1 MDHLSLNE
9 IQTAALAHL
18 GIESL
23 TPMQEASL
31 FACREPQHVILLSP
45 TGTGKTLA
53 YLLPLMER
61 LEARGIDNRGSSENH
76 KACFNGRVVTEEN
89 GVNGQLTIDNYCH
102 ADGLRAHSMRQPNSQ
117 FSIVNCQLS
126 EAPAPLALVVVP
138 SRELAQQIED
148 VFKSMRTPWNAMAV
162 YGGRPAMDE
171 HRTLRGLK
179 PRLVIG
185 TPGRLNDHIAKG
197 NIHPGNVSTL
207 VIDEFDKCLEL
218 GFHDEMQTLLGS
230 LPATAHRWL
239 MSATDAPELPD
250 FVGLGRRIRLD
261 YRPATAAGASPSPAT
276 RITTYVVP
284 SPEKD
289 KLLTLYRL
297 LCSLDG
303 SRTIV
308 FCNYRDSV
316 ERVAAYLREQHIVH
330 AVYHGGLEQDQRERA
345 LYRFRNGSVS
355 ILVSTD
361 LASRGLDIPDV
372 RHIVHYHLPLGEE
385 ASIHRTGRTARWD
398 ADGNTYYILGP
409 GEPAPAYLTAG
420 DVPAPVTYTL
430 PDIPRRPAPP
440 EWETLYIGKGK
451 KDKLSKTDIAG
462 FLYKKGHLT
471 NVDVGRIDIQEH
483 YSYVAVRRTRVRQ
496 LLALVSGE
504 KIKGMKTIIDRAR

>member
-9 IQTAALAHL
+9 IQTTALAHL

-385 ASIHRTGRTARWD
+385 ASIHRTGRTGRWD

-409 GEPAPAYLTAG
+409 GEPAPAYLAG
-420 DVPAPVTYTL
+420 GDAPAPVTYTL

>member
-1 MDHLSLNE
+1 MSARLKTAYQSLIIDGNRFYSYHDVPHTTIVKGDGKYLS
-9 IQTAALAHL
+9 IAAASILAK
-18 GIESL
+18 
-23 TPMQEASL
+23 TYRDDFMMQIHAEY
-31 FACREPQHVILLSP
+31 PQYHW
-45 TGTGKTLA
+45 
-53 YLLPLMER
+53 
-61 LEARGIDNRGSSENH
+61 
-76 KACFNGRVVTEEN
+76 
-89 GVNGQLTIDNYCH
+89 
-102 ADGLRAHSMRQPNSQ
+102 NS
-117 FSIVNCQLS
+117 NKGY
-126 EAPAPLALVVVP
+126 PA
-138 SRELAQQIED
+138 
-148 VFKSMRTPWNAMAV
+148 K
-162 YGGRPAMDE
+162 
-171 HRTLRGLK
+171 
-179 PRLVIG
+179 
-185 TPGRLNDHIAKG
+185 
-197 NIHPGNVSTL
+197 
-207 VIDEFDKCLEL
+207 
-218 GFHDEMQTLLGS
+218 
-230 LPATAHRWL
+230 AHR
-239 MSATDAPELPD
+239 DA
-250 FVGLGRRIRLD
+250 IRQF
-261 YRPATAAGASPSPAT
+261 G
-276 RITTYVVP
+276 TTPYH
-284 SPEKD
+284 
-289 KLLTLYRL
+289 RL

-303 SRTIV
+303 TRTIV

-316 ERVAAYLREQHIVH
+316 ERVAAYLHEQHIVH
-330 AVYHGGLEQDQRERA
+330 AVYHGGLEQDQRQRA

-409 GEPAPAYLTAG
+409 GEPAPAYLAAG
-420 DVPAPVTYTL
+420 DAPAPVTYTL